1 MPKTVKSEK
10 IAAAPSFEELVAQ
23 IEQQAAKLE
32 QGELS
37 LADALQCYE
46 QATANLRQ
54 AYQIINQAEA
64 RVKILTE
71 NAGELADWQEDIAAA
86 K

>member
-1 MPKTVKSEK
+1 MPKTAKST
-10 IAAAPSFEELVAQ
+10 AAPAAPSFEELVAQ
-23 IEQQAAKLE
+23 IERQAAKLE

-37 LADALQCYE
+37 LADALKCYE

-71 NAGELADWQEDIAAA
+71 NAGELADWQEDIATA